1 MTRAWTRRRMRDCS
15 EDDDNALLC
24 RRDPL
29 IILIPPAFPLSSA
42 CPPPY
47 RLPSVSCDPGS
58 LPSSLRIPF
67 RDAERK
73 TSLPG
78 DIGAS
83 KKGGGGGGA
92 GWRGTF
98 LFRHKFNMSDMTAG
112 TRRREGRSRMLARG
126 PSCRLCSSCSL
137 GLLARSAQYIFMKDV
152 TGGGRASC
160 GRREAVNVPQA
171 CFHVAS
177 QVMDSRLE
185 APCSVR
191 HCREHFYLIAYL
203 ARELTRTLHT
213 NSNRYRP
220 QKLLK

>member
-1 MTRAWTRRRMRDCS
+1 MRDCFK
-15 EDDDNALLC
+15 DDDNALLC

-29 IILIPPAFPLSSA
+29 IILIPPAFPCSA
-42 CPPPY
+42 CPPY
-47 RLPSVSCDPGS
+47 RLPSVSCDPAS

-112 TRRREGRSRMLARG
+112 ERRREGGAIAHACPRPLWLTLLLLLAR
-126 PSCRLCSSCSL
+126 
-137 GLLARSAQYIFMKDV
+137 LARSAQYIFMKDV

-203 ARELTRTLHT
+203 ARESRAL
-213 NSNRYRP
+213 Y
-220 QKLLK
+220 

>member
-1 MTRAWTRRRMRDCS
+1 MALPALPYSAWVLKRTRDCF
-15 EDDDNALLC
+15 EDDDNALLG

-112 TRRREGRSRMLARG
+112 RRRRERGDRACSPEAPPADCAPLASSACSLARRNTY
-126 PSCRLCSSCSL
+126 S
-137 GLLARSAQYIFMKDV
+137 
-152 TGGGRASC
+152 
-160 GRREAVNVPQA
+160 
-171 CFHVAS
+171 
-177 QVMDSRLE
+177 
-185 APCSVR
+185 
-191 HCREHFYLIAYL
+191 
-203 ARELTRTLHT
+203 
-213 NSNRYRP
+213 
-220 QKLLK
+220 